1 MESEIELNKLLN
13 NAMSN
18 QAHWYS
24 CGKILFLPWDNY
36 AVNTM
41 FIVLVWIYC
50 QVYYYWHPMSRLC
63 HVTYVSLNKEIL
75 KKHYNNFDFIIKPG

>member
-36 AVNTM
+36 VQFFSLDLPSGT
-41 FIVLVWIYC
+41 VLLT
-50 QVYYYWHPMSRLC
+50 P
-63 HVTYVSLNKEIL
+63 YV
-75 KKHYNNFDFIIKPG
+75 